1 MADGKGLTKDKPIA
15 VLFPKGDAVYPMLQH
30 IGVPARPIVEVGD
43 RVLVG
48 QMIARAN
55 GVVSAPVL
63 SAVSGTV
70 KAIEPRMTVAGTLC
84 ESVVI
89 ENTGWK
95 LFDFIPIGGGNPE
108 RPNRCSCCFFEDT
121 TTLQNNLDMLEREMK
136 SVGATRI
143 VNLSSRTIDE
153 TVFILLL
160 TRTACRTSAVLLK

>member
-1 MADGKGLTKDKPIA
+1 MGKATFRGGIHIGDGKGLTKDKPIE

-70 KAIEPRMTVAGTLC
+70 KAIEPRMTVSGEVC
-84 ESVVI
+84 ESIVI
-89 ENTGWK
+89 ENDGNFTTVEEFGRKREYTK
-95 LFDFIPIGGGNPE
+95 LSKEEIRQFIKEAGIVGLGG
-108 RPNRCSCCFFEDT
+108 
-121 TTLQNNLDMLEREMK
+121 
-136 SVGATRI
+136 TRI
-143 VNLSSRTIDE
+143 SDFR
-153 TVFILLL
+153 
-160 TRTACRTSAVLLK
+160 RQCRYVLLFCFSGG